1 VRLTV
6 HAARELLLGRLAA
19 GRPFAAGHLGTQV
32 PKADK
37 INAQVALPV
46 LTFTAANVDEF
57 NF

>member
-19 GRPFAAGHLGTQV
+19 GRLGTQV